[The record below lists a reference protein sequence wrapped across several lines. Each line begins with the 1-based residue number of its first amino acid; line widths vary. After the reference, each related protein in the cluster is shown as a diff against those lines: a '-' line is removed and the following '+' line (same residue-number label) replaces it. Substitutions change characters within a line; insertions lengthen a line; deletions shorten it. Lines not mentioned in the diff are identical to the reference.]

1 MKLNFVNHKC
11 SILGQ
16 DPNKNLKTKGVKM
29 SHTYTKGKLLLGF
42 VPKDLVDYGKTIS
55 KVDFLK
61 AIEENLK
68 DYDQLSYEPENPDN
82 FHTDYILRPVVKKV
96 IENSDPVALKAM
108 FNSLDKSIVL
118 AWDDTNQVYW
128 LLTFDSFENGKPN
141 YINHS
146 IHTEPTFRNGLSKM
160 EVAGRL
166 WQYAQSKGK
175 YELFGNF
182 ENVLKQ
188 FEIDVKPISE
198 FSKSL

>member
-1 MKLNFVNHKC
+1 
-11 SILGQ
+11 
-16 DPNKNLKTKGVKM
+16 M
-29 SHTYTKGKLLLGF
+29 SHTYTKGKILLGF

-118 AWDDTNQVYW
+118 TWDDKNQVYW
-128 LLTFDSFENGKPN
+128 LLTFDKLKNGKPV

-198 FSKSL
+198 FY